1 VRKFWKIFTGLSLL
15 LWTGLPG
22 MAFAAGEKAE
32 AVVIVADTRNLTGL
46 MAWWGN
52 LYNESHLWFTLLTVA
67 LIPLIGVIFGV
78 VADLIMSHIGI
89 DLKSRELAE
98 H

>member
-1 VRKFWKIFTGLSLL
+1 M
-15 LWTGLPG
+15 LWAGLPE
-22 MAFAAGEKAE
+22 MVFAAGEKAD

-52 LYNESHLWFTLLTVA
+52 LYNESHLLFTLLTVV
-67 LIPLIGVIFGV
+67 LIPVIGVIFGIL
-78 VADLIMSHIGI
+78 ADFIMHKIGI
-89 DLKSRELAE
+89 DLTSRELAE

>member
-1 VRKFWKIFTGLSLL
+1 MRMVRRLGLIVAT
-15 LWTGLPG
+15 LWLTSQA
-22 MAFAAGEKAE
+22 AFAAGGGGA
-32 AVVIVADTRNLTGL
+32 APLVIVADTRKLTGL

-52 LYNESHLWFTLLTVA
+52 LYNESHILFTVA
-67 LIPLIGVIFGV
+67 TCIIIPIIGMIFGLM
-78 VADLIMSHIGI
+78 ADFVMHFIGI